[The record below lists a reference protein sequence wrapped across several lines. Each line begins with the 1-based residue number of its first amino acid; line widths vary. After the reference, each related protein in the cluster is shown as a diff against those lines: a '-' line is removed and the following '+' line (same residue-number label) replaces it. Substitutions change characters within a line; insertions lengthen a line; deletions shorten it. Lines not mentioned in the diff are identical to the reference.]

1 MLLAVLQMGETA
13 DLSATIVEELYCE
26 ALVLADD
33 VRAAFDL
40 TTPRDIGGD
49 DMVRLALSTEGL
61 KTTTRVMHVLA
72 WLLNHR
78 AYFRGEMTEFQLE
91 KHGKLPP
98 DRPSE
103 PKQMDLLEIP
113 TQLLIL
119 ETQLMHA
126 RVARL
131 DKAWRHG
138 PESQSQSP
146 IEMRAQLESALRRL

>member
-1 MLLAVLQMGETA
+1 MGDPT
-13 DLSATIVEELYCE
+13 DLTATIVEELYCE
-26 ALVLADD
+26 ALILADD

-40 TTPRDIGGD
+40 TTPRDAGKAD
-49 DMVRLALSTEGL
+49 LVRIALSTEGL

-72 WLLNHR
+72 WLLNQR
-78 AYFRGEMTEFQLE
+78 AYFRGEMTEYQLTQ
-91 KHGKLPP
+91 HGRLPP

-103 PKQMDLLEIP
+103 PSQLELLELP

-131 DKAWRHG
+131 DKAWREG
-138 PESQSQSP
+138 PRGRPEGLDD
-146 IEMRAQLESALRRL
+146 IRARLESALRRL

>member
-1 MLLAVLQMGETA
+1 MGEAT
-13 DLSATIVEELYCE
+13 DLTATIVEELYCE

-40 TTPRDIGGD
+40 TTPRDIGKTD
-49 DMVRLALSTEGL
+49 LTRIALSTEGL

-72 WLLNHR
+72 WLLNQR
-78 AYFRGEMTEFQLE
+78 AYFRGEMTEYQLTQ
-91 KHGKLPP
+91 HGRLPP

-103 PKQMDLLEIP
+103 PSQLELLEVP

-131 DKAWRHG
+131 DKAWREG
-138 PESQSQSP
+138 QRGRPEGLDD
-146 IEMRAQLESALRRL
+146 IRARLESALRRL

>member
-1 MLLAVLQMGETA
+1 MREPT
-13 DLSATIVEELYCE
+13 DLTATIVEELYCE
-26 ALVLADD
+26 ALILADD

-40 TTPRDIGGD
+40 TTPRDVGKTD
-49 DMVRLALSTEGL
+49 LVRIALSTEGL

-72 WLLNHR
+72 WLLNQR
-78 AYFRGEMTEFQLE
+78 AYFRGEMTEYQLTQ
-91 KHGKLPP
+91 HGRLPP

-103 PKQMDLLEIP
+103 PSQLELLEVP

-131 DKAWRHG
+131 DKAWREG
-138 PESQSQSP
+138 PH
-146 IEMRAQLESALRRL
+146 MRSEGLNDIRARLESALRRL

>member
-1 MLLAVLQMGETA
+1 MGDPT
-13 DLSATIVEELYCE
+13 DLSATIIEELYCE

-40 TTPRDIGGD
+40 SAPRDTNTGD
-49 DMVRLALSTEGL
+49 YTRIALSTEGL

-72 WLLNHR
+72 WLLNQR
-78 AYFRGEMTEFQLE
+78 AFFRGEMTEYQLE
-91 KHGKLPP
+91 RHGQLPP

-103 PKQMDLLEIP
+103 QKQMELLEIP

-119 ETQLMHA
+119 ETQVMHA

-131 DKAWRHG
+131 DKAWRQG
-138 PESQSQSP
+138 RSGQPEGLTQINDRLQ
-146 IEMRAQLESALRRL
+146 SALRRL

>member
-1 MLLAVLQMGETA
+1 MGEPT
-13 DLSATIVEELYCE
+13 DLTATIVEELYCE

-40 TTPRDIGGD
+40 STPRDVGKAD
-49 DMVRLALSTEGL
+49 LVRIALSTEGL

-72 WLLNHR
+72 WLLNQR
-78 AYFRGEMTEFQLE
+78 AFFRGEMTEYQLSQ
-91 KHGKLPP
+91 HGRLPP

-103 PKQMDLLEIP
+103 PLQLELLELP

-131 DKAWRHG
+131 DNAWRAG
-138 PESQSQSP
+138 ERG
-146 IEMRAQLESALRRL
+146 RAEGLDQIRARLESALRRL

>member
-1 MLLAVLQMGETA
+1 MGVPT
-13 DLSATIVEELYCE
+13 DLTATIVEELYCE
-26 ALVLADD
+26 ALILADD

-40 TTPRDIGGD
+40 TTPRDRD
-49 DMVRLALSTEGL
+49 KTDLVRIALSTEGL

-72 WLLNHR
+72 WLLNQR
-78 AYFRGEMTEFQLE
+78 AYFRGEMTEYQLRQ
-91 KHGKLPP
+91 HGRLPP

-103 PKQMDLLEIP
+103 ASQLELLELP

-131 DKAWRHG
+131 DKAWQAGARG
-138 PESQSQSP
+138 RPEGLDH
-146 IEMRAQLESALRRL
+146 IRARLENALRRL

>member
-1 MLLAVLQMGETA
+1 MGEPT
-13 DLSATIVEELYCE
+13 DLTATIVEELYCE

-40 TTPRDIGGD
+40 TTPRDIGKAD
-49 DMVRLALSTEGL
+49 LVRIALSTEGL

-72 WLLNHR
+72 WLLNQR
-78 AYFRGEMTEFQLE
+78 AYFRGEMTEYQLE
-91 KHGKLPP
+91 RHGRLPP

-103 PKQMDLLEIP
+103 PSQLELLEVP

-131 DKAWRHG
+131 DKAWREGAHG
-138 PESQSQSP
+138 RPEGLDH
-146 IEMRAQLESALRRL
+146 IRARLESALRRL

>member
-1 MLLAVLQMGETA
+1 MGEPT
-13 DLSATIVEELYCE
+13 DLTATIVEELYCE

-40 TTPRDIGGD
+40 STPRDVGKAD
-49 DMVRLALSTEGL
+49 LVRIALSTEGL

-72 WLLNHR
+72 WLLNQR
-78 AYFRGEMTEFQLE
+78 AFFRGEMTEYQLSQ
-91 KHGKLPP
+91 HGRLPP

-103 PKQMDLLEIP
+103 PSQLELLELP

-131 DKAWRHG
+131 DNAWRAG
-138 PESQSQSP
+138 ERG
-146 IEMRAQLESALRRL
+146 RAEGLDQIRARLESALRRL